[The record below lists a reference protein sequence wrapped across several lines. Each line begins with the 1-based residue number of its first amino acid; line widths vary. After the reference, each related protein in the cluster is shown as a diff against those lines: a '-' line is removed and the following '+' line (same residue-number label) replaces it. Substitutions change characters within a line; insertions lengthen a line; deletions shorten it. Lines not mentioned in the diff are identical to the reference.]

1 MARFRFA
8 PAPDVARD
16 MGRLVEVLDLNHI
29 DRERVHCRRSWGS
42 TADIYARIWELP
54 SIWQEALNVRPQY
67 LIEVLAEHY
76 DALDRAGRLKI
87 LIHEL
92 LHIPRTFSGAVR
104 GHRGQGERIDDRT
117 VERYFKRYRALGGHA
132 DGTDRDGGQMA
143 IRFEKP

>member
-1 MARFRFA
+1 
-8 PAPDVARD
+8 
-16 MGRLVEVLDLNHI
+16 
-29 DRERVHCRRSWGS
+29 
-42 TADIYARIWELP
+42 
-54 SIWQEALNVRPQY
+54 LNVRPQY

-117 VERYFKRYRALGGHA
+117 VERYFKRYCALGGA
-132 DGTDRDGGQMA
+132 DDGTDRDDGQMA

>member
-1 MARFRFA
+1 
-8 PAPDVARD
+8 VARD
-16 MGRLVEVLDLNHI
+16 LTRLVEVLDFSHI
-29 DRERVHCRRSWGS
+29 DPERIHCRRSWGS

-54 SIWQEALNVRPQY
+54 AIWQEALGVRPQY

-76 DALDRAGRLKI
+76 DTLDRPERLKI

-117 VERYFKRYRALGGHA
+117 VERYFKRYRELAAPGEDAGP
-132 DGTDRDGGQMA
+132 DGQLSL
-143 IRFEKP
+143 RFER

>member
-8 PAPDVARD
+8 PAPDVTRD
-16 MGRLVEVLDLNHI
+16 LVRLVAVLDFSHI
-29 DRERVHCRRSWGS
+29 DPERVHCRRSWGS

-54 SIWQEALNVRPQY
+54 SIWQEALGVRPQY

-76 DALDRAGRLKI
+76 DTLGPSERLKI

-117 VERYFKRYRALGGHA
+117 VERYFKRYRELSAPEEPEPGS
-132 DGTDRDGGQMA
+132 GQLDL
-143 IRFEKP
+143 RFEP